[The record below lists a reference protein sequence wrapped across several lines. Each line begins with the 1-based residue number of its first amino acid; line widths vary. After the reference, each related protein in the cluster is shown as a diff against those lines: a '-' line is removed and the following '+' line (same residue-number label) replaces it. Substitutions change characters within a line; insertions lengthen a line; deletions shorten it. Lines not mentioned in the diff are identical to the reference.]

1 MTAEQH
7 EAEIMLSFFTNA
19 REGEAVT
26 DGAGVIWHHSAG
38 FWYSGTGRRLRQ
50 VASAD
55 LARALCPDLAEH
67 MVATS

>member
-7 EAEIMLSFFTNA
+7 EARIMLAYFTDAAN
-19 REGEAVT
+19 GEAVM
-26 DGAGVIWHHSAG
+26 DGAGVIWHKSG
-38 FWYSGTGRRLRQ
+38 EYWYSGTRRRLRQ

-67 MVATS
+67 MAVPS